1 VLHLVL
7 CFVTGWGRGR
17 EMVICAAVSV
27 MVCYGVGERRELVMC
42 CAVSVMV
49 CYRARERE
57 GNGDVWCS

>member
-1 VLHLVL
+1 
-7 CFVTGWGRGR
+7 
-17 EMVICAAVSV
+17 MVICAAVSV